1 MKNLTIKLAPIFLFA
16 MLSSP
21 AAFAQA
27 EQTPERIPGA
37 EDLAAEEAEDAE
49 DAGDA
54 ESADAASADVESSE
68 VDFNEDNFRRSME
81 LRDAALQRS
90 PDLTTGSYSPETG
103 VRALD
108 ELPEASQK
116 HLREE
121 LREVIVE
128 NGPWTPEEAGET
140 YPYVPSPDA
149 IENGT
154 LGKREQVA
162 WTELVAKYHEREAAI
177 HANAGRS
184 QAATDS
190 AMVEGAPAGD
200 AGSQGSPADGQASET
215 GSKTEAGQNPD
226 KAERAAA
233 LAELLES
240 GGEAG
245 AESGAGAAPVK
256 EQGVSQNALEL
267 LTERQQ
273 LPAVTAAPESERNGG
288 GGAEPQIEL
297 DSEGVI
303 AIEDLEKVRLDPEAA
318 EKD

>member
-1 MKNLTIKLAPIFLFA
+1 
-16 MLSSP
+16 
-21 AAFAQA
+21 
-27 EQTPERIPGA
+27 
-37 EDLAAEEAEDAE
+37 
-49 DAGDA
+49 
-54 ESADAASADVESSE
+54 
-68 VDFNEDNFRRSME
+68 
-81 LRDAALQRS
+81 
-90 PDLTTGSYSPETG
+90 
-103 VRALD
+103 
-108 ELPEASQK
+108 
-116 HLREE
+116 
-121 LREVIVE
+121 
-128 NGPWTPEEAGET
+128 
-140 YPYVPSPDA
+140 
-149 IENGT
+149 
-154 LGKREQVA
+154 
-162 WTELVAKYHEREAAI
+162 
-177 HANAGRS
+177 
-184 QAATDS
+184 
-190 AMVEGAPAGD
+190 MVEGAAAGD